1 MGRDLNQLMIV
12 GNVGQDVE
20 VKTFDNGGSLANFSV
35 ATTES
40 WKDKQTG
47 EWKDDTVWHR
57 VVVKNQFMIEKA
69 ERVVRKGERV
79 LVQGQS
85 KTRKY
90 TDSNGDDKFVTELV
104 IPPFG
109 MGMLEIQ
116 PSNKSNGAADSNS
129 LSSQDSSN
137 NKADGAFDE
146 DDLIPFD

>member
-90 TDSNGDDKFVTELV
+90 TDSNGDDKFVKFK
-104 IPPFG
+104 P
-109 MGMLEIQ
+109 
-116 PSNKSNGAADSNS
+116 KSVGDF
-129 LSSQDSSN
+129 
-137 NKADGAFDE
+137 KVEGAFDE